1 MNMSK
6 PIFHCITFTVL
17 LLVLYLILDNR
28 QDTAL
33 EEYDSTAHE
42 ISTEPI
48 YGLQEKI
55 NRMLPILIGSI
66 LIGIIFAVLLQEW
79 VSGESWTYRI
89 FDSIIVILAGIPSVF
104 YGLICIYYFIFK
116 SGPVSYL
123 THLLTVV
130 LLAMPITIQS
140 TQYAVKSVDVSIR
153 EAVYALGVKKSRV
166 ITQHVIP
173 HAFSGIMSG
182 VYTAVSRSFF
192 VAGLILVTF
201 AWIQTVHSRDTFNI
215 PKNAY
220 VFLIAALLCSLCA
233 SFLKRKS
240 APNVLSSFIS

>member
-1 MNMSK
+1 MNMSSLF
-6 PIFHCITFTVL
+6 FHCLTFTAL
-17 LLVLYLILDNR
+17 LLALFLILDNR

-33 EEYDSTAHE
+33 EENDLTTQE
-42 ISTEPI
+42 ISTDSI
-48 YGLQEKI
+48 YSLQEKI
-55 NRMLPILIGSI
+55 NSMLPILIGSI
-66 LIGIIFAVLLQEW
+66 LIGIVFAVLLQEW
-79 VSGESWTYRI
+79 LAGESWTYRI
-89 FDSIIVILAGIPSVF
+89 FDFITVILAGIPSVF

-116 SGPVSYL
+116 SGRVSYL
-123 THLLTVV
+123 THSLTVV
-130 LLAMPITIQS
+130 LLTMPITIQS

-153 EAVYALGVKKSRV
+153 EAVYALGVKKSRA

-182 VYTAVSRSFF
+182 VYTAVSRLFF

-201 AWIQTVHSRDTFNI
+201 AWIQTTHARDTFNI

-240 APNVLSSFIS
+240 VPNVLSNLIS

>member
-1 MNMSK
+1 M
-6 PIFHCITFTVL
+6 
-17 LLVLYLILDNR
+17 ILDNR

-33 EEYDSTAHE
+33 EEYDLTAHE
-42 ISTEPI
+42 ISTEHI

-66 LIGIIFAVLLQEW
+66 LIGIVLAVLLQEW
-79 VSGESWTYRI
+79 LAGESWTYRI

-153 EAVYALGVKKSRV
+153 EAVYALGVKKSRA

-201 AWIQTVHSRDTFNI
+201 AWIQSVHSRDTFNI

-240 APNVLSSFIS
+240 VPNVLSSFIL